1 MKHPAVVF
9 GLCIVAVAVGAFA
22 IRLPRLAQRPMH
34 PDEANEAA
42 RAGILFDTG
51 QYRYDSKDHHGP
63 SLYYLTLP
71 SLAAGGAAR
80 FADTTESDYRIVPVL
95 FGVGL
100 VLLLALAG
108 DGLGRPAAVVAGIL
122 AAISPAMVFYSRYYI
137 QETLLVFFTLGT
149 IVAAW
154 RFVQS
159 GRTGWAVAAGL
170 AFGLMVATKETWV
183 LAAAAMIV
191 AVVLTVL
198 WGWWREGRP
207 APERPPATARRAVVP
222 GWIRPWPLALAVA
235 VAVVVAAVL
244 YSSFGT
250 NPTGLWDA
258 VRAYGSYAEKAGGEL
273 HRHPWYFYLSMLV
286 LDRPAR
292 GFVWSEG
299 LIVGLAAVGL
309 VAALTRKSG
318 KGSDLALLRF
328 LGFYTVALTALY
340 AAIPYK
346 TPWCALGFLH
356 GMTLMAGVGAVTLVR
371 WMPCRWSQAAVCVV
385 LAGLAAH
392 LGWESYR
399 LNFRLYADQRNPYVY
414 AHASTDVLNLARH
427 VNRLAQASPAGRDL
441 LVKVISSENPWPL
454 PWYLRKFDR
463 VGWWRIGMP
472 DGADAARGWYAAVP
486 DDPDADVVIATT
498 DLQAELDKRL
508 RGSYNKQGIYGL
520 RPGVLVMVYVDER
533 LWDAFQLQ
541 QAGPTT
547 APGEASGSP

>member
-1 MKHPAVVF
+1 MKRPAAVF

-51 QYRYDSKDHHGP
+51 QYRYDPKDHHGP

-71 SLAAGGAAR
+71 SLEAGGAAR

-108 DGLGRPAAVVAGIL
+108 DGLGRPAAVVAGVL

-137 QETLLVFFTLGT
+137 QETLLVFFTL
-149 IVAAW
+149 AAIISAW
-154 RFVQS
+154 HYLRS

-170 AFGLMVATKETWV
+170 ALGLMAATKETWV

-191 AVVLTVL
+191 AVVLTAL
-198 WGWWREGRP
+198 WGRWREDRP
-207 APERPPATARRAVVP
+207 APARPRL
-222 GWIRPWPLALAVA
+222 RPWPLALAVA
-235 VAVVVAAVL
+235 VAVVMAAVL

-250 NPTGLWDA
+250 NPTGLWDS

-273 HRHPWYFYLSMLV
+273 HRHPWYFYLSL
-286 LDRPAR
+286 LIWDHPAR

-328 LGFYTVALTALY
+328 LGFFTAALTVLY

-356 GMTLMAGVGAVTLVR
+356 GMILMAGVGAVELVR
-371 WMPCRWSQAAVCVV
+371 WMPAAWAKVAIGIV

-392 LGWESYR
+392 LGWESYW

-414 AHASTDVLNLARH
+414 AHTSTDVLNLTRH
-427 VNRLAQASPAGRDL
+427 LDRLAQASPAGRDL

-463 VGWWRIGMP
+463 VGWWRIGAP
-472 DGADAARGWYAAVP
+472 DDADLAAGWCQSVP
-486 DDPDADVVIATT
+486 DDADADVIIATT

-520 RPGVLVMVYVDER
+520 RPGVLMMVYVDER
-533 LWDAFQLQ
+533 LWETFLSQPAAPRPAPVE
-541 QAGPTT
+541 AG
-547 APGEASGSP
+547 GSP

>member
-1 MKHPAVVF
+1 MKRPAAVF

-51 QYRYDSKDHHGP
+51 QYRYDPKDHHGP

-71 SLAAGGAAR
+71 SLEAGGAAR

-108 DGLGRPAAVVAGIL
+108 DGLGRPAAVVAGVL

-137 QETLLVFFTLGT
+137 QETLLVFFTL
-149 IVAAW
+149 AAIISAW
-154 RFVQS
+154 HYLRS

-170 AFGLMVATKETWV
+170 ALGLMAATKETWV

-191 AVVLTVL
+191 AVVLTAL
-198 WGWWREGRP
+198 WGRWREDRP
-207 APERPPATARRAVVP
+207 APARPRL
-222 GWIRPWPLALAVA
+222 RPWPLALAVA
-235 VAVVVAAVL
+235 VAVVMAAVL

-250 NPTGLWDA
+250 NPTGLWDS

-273 HRHPWYFYLSMLV
+273 HRHPWYFYLSL
-286 LDRPAR
+286 LIWDHPAR

-328 LGFYTVALTALY
+328 LGFFTAALTVLY

-356 GMTLMAGVGAVTLVR
+356 GMILMAGVGAVALVR
-371 WMPCRWSQAAVCVV
+371 WMPAAWAKVAIGIV

-392 LGWESYR
+392 LGWESYW

-414 AHASTDVLNLARH
+414 AHTSTDVLNLTRH
-427 VNRLAQASPAGRDL
+427 LDRLAQASPAGRDL

-463 VGWWRIGMP
+463 VGWWRIGAP
-472 DGADAARGWYAAVP
+472 DDADLAAGWCQSVP
-486 DDPDADVVIATT
+486 DDADADVIIATT

-520 RPGVLVMVYVDER
+520 RPGVLMMVYVDER
-533 LWDAFQLQ
+533 LWETFLSQPAAPRPAPVE
-541 QAGPTT
+541 AG
-547 APGEASGSP
+547 GSP

>member
-1 MKHPAVVF
+1 MKRPAVVF
-9 GLCIVAVAVGAFA
+9 GLCIVAVAVVAFA

-51 QYRYDSKDHHGP
+51 QYRYDPKDHHGP

-71 SLAAGGAAR
+71 SLEASGAAR

-137 QETLLVFFTLGT
+137 QETLLVFFTLAA
-149 IVAAW
+149 VVSAW
-154 RFVQS
+154 RYVRS

-191 AVVLTVL
+191 AVVLTAL
-198 WGWWREGRP
+198 WGRWREGGQ
-207 APERPPATARRAVVP
+207 APERPRLS
-222 GWIRPWPLALAVA
+222 PWPLALAVA

-250 NPTGLWDA
+250 NPTGLWDS

-299 LIVGLAAVGL
+299 LIVGLAVVGL
-309 VAALTRKSG
+309 VAALTRKG
-318 KGSDLALLRF
+318 AGGGDRALLRF
-328 LGFYTVALTALY
+328 LGFYTVALTTLY

-371 WMPCRWSQAAVCVV
+371 WMPAAWAKVAVGV
-385 LAGLAAH
+385 ALAALAAH

-427 VNRLAQASPAGRDL
+427 VDRLAEASPAGRDI

-463 VGWWRIGMP
+463 VGWWRIGAP
-472 DGADAARGWYAAVP
+472 DLPAGQAGGSDAARGWYAAVP

-498 DLQAELDKRL
+498 DLQAELDNRL
-508 RGSYNKQGIYGL
+508 RGSYNKQAIYGL
-520 RPGVLVMVYVDER
+520 RPGVLMMVYVDER
-533 LWDAFQLQ
+533 LWDAFLLQ

-547 APGEASGSP
+547 APGEASGLP

>member
-1 MKHPAVVF
+1 MKRPAVVF

-42 RAGILFDTG
+42 KAGILFDTG
-51 QYRYDSKDHHGP
+51 QYRYDPKDHHGP

-80 FADTTESDYRIVPVL
+80 FADTTESDYRIMPVL

-137 QETLLVFFTLGT
+137 QETLLVFFTLAA
-149 IVAAW
+149 VVSAW
-154 RFVQS
+154 RYARS

-170 AFGLMVATKETWV
+170 AFGLMAATKETWV
-183 LAAAAMIV
+183 LAAAAMVV
-191 AVVLTVL
+191 AVVLTAL
-198 WGWWREGRP
+198 WGRWRESGQTP
-207 APERPPATARRAVVP
+207 ARL
-222 GWIRPWPLALAVA
+222 WLSPWPLALAVA

-250 NPTGLWDA
+250 NPAGLWDS

-273 HRHPWYFYLSMLV
+273 HRHPWYFYLSMLIW
-286 LDRPAR
+286 DRPAR

-309 VAALTRKSG
+309 VAALTRKHG
-318 KGSDLALLRF
+318 KGSDLSLLRF

-371 WMPCRWSQAAVCVV
+371 WMPAAWAKVAIGVV
-385 LAGLAAH
+385 LAALAAH

-414 AHASTDVLNLARH
+414 AHASTDVLALARH
-427 VNRLAQASPAGRDL
+427 MDRLAEASPAGRDL

-463 VGWWRIGMP
+463 VGWWRIGAP
-472 DGADAARGWYAAVP
+472 DDADLAAGWYKSVP
-486 DDPDADVVIATT
+486 DDADADVVIATT
-498 DLQAELDKRL
+498 DLQEELDKRL
-508 RGSYNKQGIYGL
+508 RGSYNKQAIYGL
-520 RPGVLVMVYVDER
+520 RPDVKMMVYVDER
-533 LWDAFQLQ
+533 LWETFLLQ
-541 QAGPTT
+541 QAGPTA
-547 APGEASGSP
+547 APVEAGGSP

>member
-1 MKHPAVVF
+1 MKRPAAVF

-51 QYRYDSKDHHGP
+51 QYRYDPKDHHGP

-71 SLAAGGAAR
+71 SLEAGGAAR

-108 DGLGRPAAVVAGIL
+108 DGLGRPAAVVAGVL

-137 QETLLVFFTLGT
+137 QETLLVFFTL
-149 IVAAW
+149 AAIISAW
-154 RFVQS
+154 HYLRS

-170 AFGLMVATKETWV
+170 ALGLMAATKETWV

-191 AVVLTVL
+191 AVVLTAL
-198 WGWWREGRP
+198 WGRWREDRP
-207 APERPPATARRAVVP
+207 APARPRL
-222 GWIRPWPLALAVA
+222 RPWPLALAVA
-235 VAVVVAAVL
+235 VAVVMAAVL

-250 NPTGLWDA
+250 NPTGLWDS

-273 HRHPWYFYLSMLV
+273 HRHPWYFYLSL
-286 LDRPAR
+286 LIWDHPAR

-328 LGFYTVALTALY
+328 LGFFTAALTVLY

-356 GMTLMAGVGAVTLVR
+356 GMILMAGVGAVALVR
-371 WMPCRWSQAAVCVV
+371 WMPAAWAKVAIGIV

-392 LGWESYR
+392 LGWESYW

-414 AHASTDVLNLARH
+414 AHTSTDVLNLTRH
-427 VNRLAQASPAGRDL
+427 LDRLAQASPAGRDL

-463 VGWWRIGMP
+463 VGWWRIGAP
-472 DGADAARGWYAAVP
+472 DDADLAAGWCQSVP
-486 DDPDADVVIATT
+486 DDADADVIIATT

-520 RPGVLVMVYVDER
+520 RPGVLMMVYVDER
-533 LWDAFQLQ
+533 LWETFLSQ
-541 QAGPTT
+541 QA
-547 APGEASGSP
+547 APRPAPVEAGGSP

>member
-1 MKHPAVVF
+1 MKRPAVVF

-22 IRLPRLAQRPMH
+22 IRLPRLDQRPMH
-34 PDEANEAA
+34 PDEANEAT

-51 QYRYDSKDHHGP
+51 QYHYDPKDHHGP

-71 SLAAGGAAR
+71 SLAVGGAAR

-100 VLLLALAG
+100 VFLLVLAG
-108 DGLGRPAAVVAGIL
+108 DGLGRPAAVVAGVL
-122 AAISPAMVFYSRYYI
+122 TAISPAMVFYSRYYI
-137 QETLLVFFTLGT
+137 QETLLVFFTLAT
-149 IVAAW
+149 IVSAW
-154 RFVQS
+154 RYVRS
-159 GRTGWAVAAGL
+159 GGTGWAVAAGL
-170 AFGLMVATKETWV
+170 AFGLMAATKETWV

-191 AVVLTVL
+191 AAVLTVL
-198 WGWWREGRP
+198 WGRWRDACLPDRQDGP
-207 APERPPATARRAVVP
+207 APARTWF
-222 GWIRPWPLALAVA
+222 GPWRLVLA
-235 VAVVVAAVL
+235 VVAAAAVAAAL

-250 NPTGLWDA
+250 NPAGLRDA

-273 HRHPWYFYLSMLV
+273 HRHPWYFYLAMLIW
-286 LDRPAR
+286 DHPAR

-299 LIVGLAAVGL
+299 LIVGLAVVGL
-309 VAALTRKSG
+309 VAALMRKSG

-346 TPWCALGFLH
+346 TPWCALGFLD
-356 GMTLMAGVGAVTLVR
+356 GMILMAGVGAVSLVR
-371 WMPCRWSQAAVCVV
+371 WMPTAWAKVAVGLV
-385 LAGLAAH
+385 LVALAAH

-427 VNRLAQASPAGRDL
+427 MDRLAQASPSGRDL

-463 VGWWRIGMP
+463 VGWWRIGAP
-472 DGADAARGWYAAVP
+472 DDADLAAGWYKSVP
-486 DDPDADVVIATT
+486 DDADADVVIATT
-498 DLQAELDKRL
+498 DLKEDLDKRL

-520 RPGVLVMVYVDER
+520 RPGVLLMVYVDER
-533 LWDAFQLQ
+533 LWDTFLLQ
-541 QAGPTT
+541 QAGPRP
-547 APGEASGSP
+547 APEAGGGLP